1 MVEYSNV
8 NVKLSDTQ
16 LKKLKTAVI
25 NKTGSTLRINSKIFN
40 GNNLPHELLLTTRQ
54 KTKIRNE
61 LNNNMLADLKLSK
74 AQVSKIIQYGIFLGS
89 LLSKLAGSLMKIA
102 IFLAKNVLAQLGITA
117 AGSAIDAGI
126 QINKK
131 NTRFWKYDFSNFK
144 WRNEWYNENY
154 SSSWKF

>member
-8 NVKLSDTQ
+8 NVKLSDNQ

-74 AQVSKIIQYGIFLGS
+74 AQISKIIQYGIFLGS

-102 IFLAKNVLAQLGITA
+102 IFLEKNVLAQLGITA

-131 NTRFWKYDFSNFK
+131 NTWFWKYDFSNFK
-144 WRNEWYNENY
+144 
-154 SSSWKF
+154 

>member
-8 NVKLSDTQ
+8 NVKLSDNQ

-74 AQVSKIIQYGIFLGS
+74 AQISKIIQYGIFLGS

-131 NTRFWKYDFSNFK
+131 NTWFWKYDFSNFK
-144 WRNEWYNENY
+144 
-154 SSSWKF
+154 

>member
-8 NVKLSDTQ
+8 NVKLSDNQ

-144 WRNEWYNENY
+144 
-154 SSSWKF
+154 